1 MPPSPSDSVKN
12 ARGTV
17 VNTWWRAPVRAAET
31 ADVVILLWA
40 LDDDGGE
47 SPRLPSTTA
56 AVIRIRSK
64 ADFGDDDG
72 GGDGWLRMSC
82 HTGEGLV
89 ELRSRLVRVVE
100 GEIPDLGGA
109 VAIAA
114 RHREALLAAAAEL
127 EGCDLGCP
135 EVAAER
141 VKWAVRAVEE
151 MTGDVGPEDVL
162 DVIYSRFC
170 IGK

>member
-1 MPPSPSDSVKN
+1 
-12 ARGTV
+12 
-17 VNTWWRAPVRAAET
+17 
-31 ADVVILLWA
+31 
-40 LDDDGGE
+40 
-47 SPRLPSTTA
+47 
-56 AVIRIRSK
+56 
-64 ADFGDDDG
+64 
-72 GGDGWLRMSC
+72 MSC

-127 EGCDLGCP
+127 EGCDPDYP

-141 VKWAVRAVEE
+141 ARWAVRAVEE
-151 MTGDVGPEDVL
+151 LIGDVGSEDVL